1 MLIVIGA
8 IGCVDNQ
15 SVAENGARNGEFAFC
30 RMPSSALSDT
40 LPSSKIDCANW
51 NAQINIAF
59 FSTCTIL
66 QRDSMSL
73 GCFQGDGA
81 WDLIWAMPA

>member
-40 LPSSKIDCANW
+40 LPSSKIDCAN
-51 NAQINIAF
+51 
-59 FSTCTIL
+59 
-66 QRDSMSL
+66 
-73 GCFQGDGA
+73 
-81 WDLIWAMPA
+81 